1 MTSARCLRP
10 AVLTSAGAVLLLM
23 TLSARADELQGALEL
38 GVRHELVK
46 DLDISGG
53 VQLRLDDGFSRI
65 ERWMPEVGVGYEIIK
80 PLTVAGGYRL
90 IYSRNSRGDFE
101 IAHRVHLQAALS
113 FTLKPIGSKLK
124 YRLRLQDR
132 FERNVG
138 EPTEHQP
145 TLRNALELSYT
156 EWTLIR
162 PFISGEHYLALD
174 DWDGDPTRR
183 WRLMLGVRREF
194 GPAELELYYRLDV
207 PVGSDD
213 PNRHMIGLGMRVDL

>member
-1 MTSARCLRP
+1 MIPVSMRRRLVAC
-10 AVLTSAGAVLLLM
+10 AGALLL
-23 TLSARADELQGALEL
+23 LLCRNARADEVVGALEL
-38 GVRHELVK
+38 GLRHEVVK
-46 DLDISGG
+46 DLSLSGG
-53 VQLRLDDGFSRI
+53 DFSRI
-65 ERWMPEVGVGYEIIK
+65 ERWMPEAAIGYQIIK

-101 IAHRVHLQAALS
+101 IAHRVHLQASLS
-113 FTLKPIGSKLK
+113 FKLKPIGSKLK
-124 YRLRLQDR
+124 YRLRVQDR

-156 EWTLIR
+156 EWTLLR

-174 DWDGDPTRR
+174 DWDGNPTRR
-183 WRLMLGVRREF
+183 WRLMLGIQREF
-194 GPAELELYYRLDV
+194 GATELELYYRLDV

>member
-1 MTSARCLRP
+1 MITLSMRRRLVAC
-10 AVLTSAGAVLLLM
+10 AGALF
-23 TLSARADELQGALEL
+23 TLVGGNAQADEVVGALEL
-38 GVRHELVK
+38 GLRHEVVDNLS
-46 DLDISGG
+46 LSGG
-53 VQLRLDDGFSRI
+53 VQLRLDEGFSRI
-65 ERWMPEVGVGYEIIK
+65 ERWMPEAAIGYEIIK

-101 IAHRVHLQAALS
+101 VAHRVHLQAALS
-113 FTLKPIGSKLK
+113 FKLKPIGSKLK
-124 YRLRLQDR
+124 YRLRVQDR

-138 EPTEHQP
+138 EPTEHQT

-183 WRLMLGVRREF
+183 WRLMLGVQREI

-207 PVGSDD
+207 PVGTDD